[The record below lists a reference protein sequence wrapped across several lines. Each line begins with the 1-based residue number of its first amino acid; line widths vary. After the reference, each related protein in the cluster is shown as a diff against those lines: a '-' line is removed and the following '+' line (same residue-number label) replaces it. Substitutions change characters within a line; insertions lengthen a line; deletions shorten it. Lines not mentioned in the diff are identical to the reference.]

1 LVTLIFRGTSKEGA
15 ARYVSFYALAWYS
28 CQGVIDPFALFEKR
42 IKDSLMKQLVKKS
55 IAKEPHRET
64 GSVIQVGYQCS

>member
-1 LVTLIFRGTSKEGA
+1 MRWHGTLVRA
-15 ARYVSFYALAWYS
+15 
-28 CQGVIDPFALFEKR
+28 IDPFALFEQR

-64 GSVIQVGYQCS
+64 GSVIQVEHQCS

>member
-1 LVTLIFRGTSKEGA
+1 MYHAMRWHGTLVRA
-15 ARYVSFYALAWYS
+15 
-28 CQGVIDPFALFEKR
+28 IDPFALFEQR

-64 GSVIQVGYQCS
+64 GSVIQVEHQCS